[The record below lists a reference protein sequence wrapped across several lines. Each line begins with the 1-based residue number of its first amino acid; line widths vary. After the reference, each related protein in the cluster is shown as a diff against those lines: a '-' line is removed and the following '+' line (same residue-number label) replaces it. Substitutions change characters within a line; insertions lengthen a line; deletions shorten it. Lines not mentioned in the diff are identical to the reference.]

1 MKKMSRNAAKTRR
14 RMMRCAVSLA
24 ILVLLAAAVDA
35 DDQREAKVGM
45 TQRIDQI
52 VLPGS
57 ELEAKPL
64 GDRQAPVVLRIGSAS
79 PHGTAFRYD
88 LVYYGLEPGKFDLKN
103 YLRRKD
109 GSSTAD
115 LPSLS
120 ITIHSVL
127 PPGQI

>member
-1 MKKMSRNAAKTRR
+1 MKSHVFPSRGMSLRIPRVKPRDSKTHPAAWEAMAFT
-14 RMMRCAVSLA
+14 MLA
-24 ILVLLAAAVDA
+24 LFAGPIAA

-88 LVYYGLEPGKFDLKN
+88 LVYY
-103 YLRRKD
+103 
-109 GSSTAD
+109 
-115 LPSLS
+115 
-120 ITIHSVL
+120 
-127 PPGQI
+127 